1 MQELFESKGNFQVLR
16 LSEKDARLYSDHLH
30 NLRKLILENEDAYPE
45 IKKWVDRKVI
55 PGIRSIE
62 RVGYIGYLD
71 EKPAVS
77 AIMKRG
83 KHTKFC
89 HLKISEK
96 IQDANLGE
104 AFFALMAFEARN
116 GADEVHFTLP
126 ESLWATKADF
136 FKSFGFEKAEEADN
150 QYRLFDTELKCSAPF
165 SKVWKASLERL
176 PKILRMFSIDDN
188 SIDNR
193 ILLSIKAEHAK
204 KVLSGKKS
212 VEIRRR
218 FSRKWVGQKVC
229 LYATKPKRSLV
240 GEALISKVVVDK
252 PEIVWEKFNKQIGC
266 AKEDY
271 DSYTNKADK
280 IYAIVLKQATSYKR
294 IFTIDE
300 MNGMMKTG
308 LRPPQ
313 SYCILNNN
321 KQWSEAVSMG
331 ALMQNS
337 FKMKE
342 PIII

>member
-1 MQELFESKGNFQVLR
+1 MQKLFESKGNFQVLR
-16 LSEKDARLYSDHLH
+16 LSEKDARCYTDHLH
-30 NLRKLILENEDAYPE
+30 NLRKLILENEDAYPG

-71 EKPAVS
+71 QKPAVS

-83 KHTKFC
+83 THTKFC

-104 AFFALMAFEARN
+104 AFFALMAFEARKEAN
-116 GADEVHFTLP
+116 EVHFTLP
-126 ESLWATKADF
+126 ESLWATKTDF
-136 FKSFGFEKAEEADN
+136 FKSFGFEKPKKADN

-165 SKVWKASLERL
+165 SKVWQAALEKL

-212 VEIRRR
+212 VEIRRK
-218 FSRKWVGQKVC
+218 FSRKWVGHKVC
-229 LYATKPKRSLV
+229 LYATQPKRSLV

-252 PEIVWEKFNKQIGC
+252 PEIVWEMFNKQIGC

-271 DSYTNKADK
+271 DNYTIKTDK
-280 IYAIVLKQATSYKR
+280 VYAIVLKQAVAYKR

-300 MNGMMKTG
+300 MSGLMETG

-313 SYCILNNN
+313 SYYDLNNN
-321 KQWSEAVSMG
+321 KEWAEAVSIG
-331 ALMQNS
+331 AMLQNTLGCHS
-337 FKMKE
+337 T
-342 PIII
+342 IL